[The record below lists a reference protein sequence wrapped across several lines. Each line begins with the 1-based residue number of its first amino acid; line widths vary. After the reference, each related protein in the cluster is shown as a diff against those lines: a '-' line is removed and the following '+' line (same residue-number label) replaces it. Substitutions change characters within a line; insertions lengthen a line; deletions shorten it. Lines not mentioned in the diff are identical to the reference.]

1 MRGGT
6 QSCLTFYQFQCCI
19 ELGIMPHPEP
29 KQFDDDDEPSSL
41 TREAVDALMAID
53 ALSEG
58 LKEIE
63 TRFLADAVERRKK
76 LKAKLEAIKSNQIS
90 EG

>member
-1 MRGGT
+1 
-6 QSCLTFYQFQCCI
+6 
-19 ELGIMPHPEP
+19 
-29 KQFDDDDEPSSL
+29 
-41 TREAVDALMAID
+41 
-53 ALSEG
+53 LSEG

>member
-1 MRGGT
+1 
-6 QSCLTFYQFQCCI
+6 
-19 ELGIMPHPEP
+19 MPHPEP
-29 KQFDDDDEPSSL
+29 KQIDEDDEPSSL

-53 ALSEG
+53 TLSEG

-76 LKAKLEAIKSNQIS
+76 LKAKLEAIKSVKLFV
-90 EG
+90 E

>member
-1 MRGGT
+1 
-6 QSCLTFYQFQCCI
+6 
-19 ELGIMPHPEP
+19 MPHPEP
-29 KQFDDDDEPSSL
+29 EQFDEDDEPSSL

-53 ALSEG
+53 TLSEG

-76 LKAKLEAIKSNQIS
+76 LKAKLEAIKSNQIF
-90 EG
+90 EE